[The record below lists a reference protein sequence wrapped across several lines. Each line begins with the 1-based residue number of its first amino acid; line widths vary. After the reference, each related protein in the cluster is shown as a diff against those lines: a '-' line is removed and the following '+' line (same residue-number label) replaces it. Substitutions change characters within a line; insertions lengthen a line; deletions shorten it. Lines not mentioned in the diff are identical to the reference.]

1 MLYRF
6 DEEQRDQLLEQAESG
21 MGYQLAANEQAVFLN
36 AEVAIPIR
44 LDRNVT
50 VRIDEDDIVRLRK
63 LLLQDDDARQKELA
77 ELNPYRGDLRA
88 ATHGSYPSNT
98 HPGETFWRYSAFRN
112 DQRIRDGSVLS
123 GTYFTTESDLKHV
136 SSGLGAVGRYALPNP
151 NPAYFLTEIRPPSAQ
166 PILCGNSA
174 PNFGQAGGGVEIQLT
189 RALPPNSAVDPYE
202 IPER

>member
-21 MGYQLAANEQAVFLN
+21 MGYQLAENEWAVFLN

-50 VRIDEDDIVRLRK
+50 VRIDDDDIVRLRK

-77 ELNPYRGDLRA
+77 ELNPYRGDLRV

-112 DQRIRDGSVLS
+112 DRRIRNGSVLS
-123 GTYFTTESDLKHV
+123 GTYLTTENDVKHV

-151 NPAYFLTEIRPPSAQ
+151 NPAHFATIIRLSGVQ

-189 RALPPNSAVDPYE
+189 LESPNSEIDRYQ